1 MTVFGIDLGRSQAC
15 IAWLPTGTG
24 TPASAA
30 IPPAVRFAGPD
41 EVLVGAPALAGPPG
55 GSELFIP
62 SVHDLLARSADFLD
76 ADVQAFGRTHSPE
89 SVAARVLADLAER
102 ARAATGGPV
111 RDVVLATPVELG
123 VGPVAAQ
130 RRAADE
136 AGLTVRGTV
145 LAPIAVCMHYEAI
158 GEGLA
163 QNLVVCIV
171 DAAGVQVCAL
181 RVREVLVDVVRVPQI
196 ADTGTES
203 LIEAVRTAGATVGG
217 AVLDDLDAVL
227 LAGSG
232 ATAELAALLQE
243 RLGIP
248 VRCDE
253 PAAAVA
259 AGAARSADFGFLRV
273 NTSGAPSSAT
283 TIPGQTSSPNPSPNQ
298 NPNPGPSPH
307 PGPNPI
313 SGSTPS
319 LFAATSEREDP
330 EPAPRQSQPTPP
342 AEEQI
347 RTQTPPS
354 FTAPDPGRHS
364 TTATPDPGPV
374 TPPPP
379 RPSEPPTGHV
389 PRTHTPTPSGP
400 DAAYPQPVA
409 ALTAVRH
416 EDHALL
422 TWIWPPDCVTS
433 VIRWQIGSG
442 GATRRGETEC
452 TRRVYEHEGGFQL
465 RIGQEE
471 SLFTVEAVVPGASPE
486 PGPPSSVG
494 LAALAPAIR
503 YAPAV
508 QGRGSRRTGSV
519 TLTSE
524 TDCTFPA
531 IDVVLARGHYL
542 PRGAHEGEVVH
553 RIAGAHLSPRTP
565 MTVQFPLAG
574 HRGPFWLVCFTA
586 DPAEDSVELLPESLH
601 RLKVG

>member
-15 IAWLPTGTG
+15 IAWLPAGAG
-24 TPASAA
+24 APGSAA

-41 EVLVGAPALAGPPG
+41 EVLVGEPALAAPPG
-55 GSELFIP
+55 GSGPFIA
-62 SVHDLLARSADFLD
+62 SVYDLLARSADVLD
-76 ADVQAFGRTHSPE
+76 ADVQAFERTHSPE
-89 SVAARVLADLAER
+89 WVAARVLSDLADR

-123 VGPVAAQ
+123 VAPIAAQ

-136 AGLTVRGTV
+136 AGLAVRGTV

-171 DAAGVQVCAL
+171 DAAGSQICAL
-181 RVREVLVDVVRVPQI
+181 RVREYLVDVVRVPQN
-196 ADTGTES
+196 AATGTGS
-203 LIEAVRTAGATVGG
+203 LIDVVRAAGATVGG

-227 LAGSG
+227 LAGAG
-232 ATAELAALLQE
+232 ATPDLAAQFHE
-243 RLGIP
+243 ALGVP

-253 PAAAVA
+253 PGAAVA

-273 NTSGAPSSAT
+273 NTSGAAS
-283 TIPGQTSSPNPSPNQ
+283 SSPRPSPGSG
-298 NPNPGPSPH
+298 PGPGPIPSPRTS
-307 PGPNPI
+307 P
-313 SGSTPS
+313 
-319 LFAATSEREDP
+319 FATVPEREDP
-330 EPAPRQSQPTPP
+330 EPAPRRPQPTPA
-342 AEEQI
+342 AEEHI
-347 RTQTPPS
+347 RTQTQSPSTPPTS
-354 FTAPDPGRHS
+354 SGPS
-364 TTATPDPGPV
+364 TTATDPGPSA
-374 TPPPP
+374 PPPQT
-379 RPSEPPTGHV
+379 PSEPPTGHV
-389 PRTHTPTPSGP
+389 PRSHASTPTGL

-409 ALTAVRH
+409 ALTADRR

-422 TWIWPPDCVTS
+422 TWIWPPDCVIS
-433 VIRWQIGSG
+433 VVRWQIGSG
-442 GATRRGETEC
+442 RDARRGETEC

-465 RIGQEE
+465 RIGPTE
-471 SLFTVEAVVPGASPE
+471 SLFTVEALVPGSSPE

-494 LAALAPAIR
+494 LAALPPAIR
-503 YAPAV
+503 YVPAV
-508 QGRGSRRTGSV
+508 QGRGSRRTGQV
-519 TLTSE
+519 TLTSD

-565 MTVQFPLAG
+565 LTVQFPLAR

-586 DPAEDSVELLPESLH
+586 DPAEASVELLPESLH